1 MNAGRKKIWV
11 LASSLLI
18 VLASALPADASA
30 VGLSNPMLLQSE
42 EEREHQRQLQEEER
56 ERQREQRELERER
69 RQELREQ
76 EEDYYEEGMEALD
89 DRDWEYA
96 IEAFDSVARLE
107 GRRADGAL
115 YWRAYAESKL
125 GMTSEAL
132 ATLDS
137 LRQKHPQSR
146 WLRDA
151 KALEAEVRQGHGQ
164 AVSPEGEADEEL
176 KLLALNSLM
185 NVDPERAVPMLEK
198 FLQGSETPKLKDR
211 ALFVLAQSG
220 SPRAREVIGRVARGE
235 SNPHLQMKA
244 VKYLGLFGGEES
256 RQELATIY
264 AATTDV
270 EVKRAILK
278 SFMLAGVR
286 GRLLTAAKGEDVPEL
301 RREAVHQL
309 GVMGAR
315 EELWQ
320 LYQQETERGVRE
332 QILKALF
339 ISGDVDRMIEVARLE
354 DDDELRLEAIHRLGL
369 MGGPKTADALVS
381 LYADEHDD
389 DIRREVIKSLF
400 LQGNAKALIA
410 IARQETDSELKQ
422 EAVKKLSLIGSKEAT
437 DYLMEIL
444 NQ

>member
-1 MNAGRKKIWV
+1 
-11 LASSLLI
+11 
-18 VLASALPADASA
+18 
-30 VGLSNPMLLQSE
+30 
-42 EEREHQRQLQEEER
+42 
-56 ERQREQRELERER
+56 
-69 RQELREQ
+69 
-76 EEDYYEEGMEALD
+76 
-89 DRDWEYA
+89 
-96 IEAFDSVARLE
+96 
-107 GRRADGAL
+107 
-115 YWRAYAESKL
+115 
-125 GMTSEAL
+125 
-132 ATLDS
+132 
-137 LRQKHPQSR
+137 
-146 WLRDA
+146 
-151 KALEAEVRQGHGQ
+151 
-164 AVSPEGEADEEL
+164 
-176 KLLALNSLM
+176 LNSLM

>member
-1 MNAGRKKIWV
+1 MNAGRKEIWV
-11 LASSLLI
+11 LALSLLM
-18 VLASALPADASA
+18 VLAPASPAAASA
-30 VGLSNPMLLQSE
+30 VGLSNLVLLQSE
-42 EEREHQRQLQEEER
+42 EERELQEEER

-69 RQELREQ
+69 LQELRE
-76 EEDYYEEGMEALD
+76 EEEEYYEEGMEALD
-89 DRDWEYA
+89 ERDWEYA
-96 IEAFDSVARLE
+96 IEAFDHAARLE

-115 YWRAYAESKL
+115 YWRAYAQSKL

-151 KALEAEVRQGHGQ
+151 KALEAEVRQGRGQ
-164 AVSPEGEADEEL
+164 AVSPETEADEEL
-176 KLLALNSLM
+176 KLLALVGLM
-185 NVDPERAVPMLEK
+185 NADPERAVPMLDGI
-198 FLQGSETPKLKDR
+198 LQRSESPKVKDR

-220 SPRAREVIGRVARGE
+220 SPQAREVIGRVARGE
-235 SNPHLQMKA
+235 SNPRLQMKA

-256 RQELATIY
+256 RQELAAIY
-264 AATTDV
+264 AATAEV

-286 GRLLTAAKGEDVPEL
+286 GRLLTAAQGEDVPEL

-309 GVMGAR
+309 GIMGAR

-320 LYQQETERGVRE
+320 LYQQESAREVRE
-332 QILKALF
+332 QILKALS
-339 ISGDVDRMIEVARLE
+339 ISGDVGRMVEVARLE
-354 DDDELRLEAIHRLGL
+354 DDDKLRLEAVHQLGL
-369 MGGPKTADALVS
+369 MGGPKSANALVS
-381 LYADEHDD
+381 LYVDEHDE

-400 LQGNAKALIA
+400 QQGNAKALIE
-410 IARQETDSELKQ
+410 IARKETDPGLKQ
-422 EAVKKLSLIGSKEAT
+422 EAVKKLSLIDSKEAT

>member
-69 RQELREQ
+69 HQELREQ

-89 DRDWEYA
+89 DRDW
-96 IEAFDSVARLE
+96 E

-164 AVSPEGEADEEL
+164 AVSPETEADEEL

-220 SPRAREVIGRVARGE
+220 SPRAREVIGAASPGSDRPGGPRGIE
-235 SNPHLQMKA
+235 SPPA
-244 VKYLGLFGGEES
+244 DEGGEVPG
-256 RQELATIY
+256 A
-264 AATTDV
+264 
-270 EVKRAILK
+270 
-278 SFMLAGVR
+278 VR
-286 GRLLTAAKGEDVPEL
+286 RRGKPPGPGGNL
-301 RREAVHQL
+301 R
-309 GVMGAR
+309 G
-315 EELWQ
+315 
-320 LYQQETERGVRE
+320 Y
-332 QILKALF
+332 
-339 ISGDVDRMIEVARLE
+339 DRR
-354 DDDELRLEAIHRLGL
+354 
-369 MGGPKTADALVS
+369 
-381 LYADEHDD
+381 
-389 DIRREVIKSLF
+389 
-400 LQGNAKALIA
+400 
-410 IARQETDSELKQ
+410 
-422 EAVKKLSLIGSKEAT
+422 
-437 DYLMEIL
+437 
-444 NQ
+444 